1 MCTCVCTHTCI
12 HIFYV
17 NTSASAYAHTLVFV
31 CCAFVCFVR
40 SRPHMCIHTQL
51 RTHTLYRQIKR
62 TSTTRSA
69 WKSKTLPSTTSV
81 KASPRNLGLYFLF
94 YFCKISQK
102 DTWTLHTRKASLLNL
117 GLFFR
122 TQFGFFWHTSV
133 SSVYL
138 HTHTH
143 TLQQLKSV
151 LCCISLYSH
160 TICIHSVGDTITR
173 TQRACVCMYVHT
185 HTPILYTHTH
195 TYTHT
200 YMRIHVCMH
209 IYACIYVCKCMVHI
223 CNVYCMRMHAC
234 MHACIF
240 IQGYVPQRVYAYVYT
255 HSWLIIQKYTSI
267 YLKMFMCIHMCVCV
281 CVCVCV
287 CTRRFWATL
296 YIQ

>member
-102 DTWTLHTRKASLLNL
+102 ETWTLYTRKASPLNL
-117 GLFFR
+117 GVFFPY
-122 TQFGFFWHTSV
+122 TIWIFFAHKCKLCIFAHAHAHAAAAQKCPV
-133 SSVYL
+133 LYL
-138 HTHTH
+138 SLLTHN
-143 TLQQLKSV
+143 
-151 LCCISLYSH
+151 
-160 TICIHSVGDTITR
+160 
-173 TQRACVCMYVHT
+173 
-185 HTPILYTHTH
+185 LYT
-195 TYTHT
+195 
-200 YMRIHVCMH
+200 
-209 IYACIYVCKCMVHI
+209 
-223 CNVYCMRMHAC
+223 
-234 MHACIF
+234 
-240 IQGYVPQRVYAYVYT
+240 
-255 HSWLIIQKYTSI
+255 
-267 YLKMFMCIHMCVCV
+267 
-281 CVCVCV
+281 
-287 CTRRFWATL
+287 
-296 YIQ
+296 